1 MSLYKLQ
8 ICPLTVFII
17 KTKSLEV
24 QVAAEA
30 EEISF
35 TLFNHTEETTTMT
48 ESDNRAVVVG
58 GVALTATISS
68 SMLIYV

>member
-24 QVAAEA
+24 QVAVEA
-30 EEISF
+30 EKISF

-48 ESDNRAVVVG
+48 ILRQQC
-58 GVALTATISS
+58 
-68 SMLIYV
+68 LIIEQ